1 MGVEGDL
8 GALDDLMADLM
19 DDRDDLEINFLQ
31 DEEEE
36 AIELMEW
43 KWKQACLLR
52 VYLGFKRETA
62 KYKTRTGEGLLG

>member
-8 GALDDLMADLM
+8 GALDDLMDDLM

-36 AIELMEW
+36 AIELME
-43 KWKQACLLR
+43 
-52 VYLGFKRETA
+52 
-62 KYKTRTGEGLLG
+62 